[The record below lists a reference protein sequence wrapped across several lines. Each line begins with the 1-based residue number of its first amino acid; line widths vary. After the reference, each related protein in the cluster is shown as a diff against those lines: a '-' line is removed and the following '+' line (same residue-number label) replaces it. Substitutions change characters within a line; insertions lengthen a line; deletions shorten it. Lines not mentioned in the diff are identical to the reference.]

1 MATALYLDSS
11 AIVKFYAHEPHYQNV
26 RQWAQDANILVTSE
40 IAYTEVVSAFSQKVR
55 SGEIGWDHVSKILPK
70 LNQLWFGRLAVV
82 RIDPIEAAQYVLSP
96 TLPLRAMDSIHLHAA
111 IAFRSQLSD
120 YSFIF
125 CSFDRR
131 LVQAAQV
138 YGFRV
143 LDEAAAT
150 RGETLKPN
158 PL

>member
-1 MATALYLDSS
+1 MPP
-11 AIVKFYAHEPHYQNV
+11 EPHYQNV
-26 RQWAQDANILVTSE
+26 RQWAQEANTLATSE

-55 SGEIGWDHVSKILPK
+55 SGEIGWNHVSQILPK

-82 RIDPIEAAQYVLSP
+82 RIDPLEAAQYVLSP

-120 YSFIF
+120 YSVIF

-131 LVQAAQV
+131 LIQAAKM

-143 LDEAAAT
+143 LDEESAKS
-150 RGETLKPN
+150 GEPLKA
-158 PL
+158 